1 MRRLD
6 AALVFSMNQPE
17 IGLQSGV
24 KPPHSKNWARRTGTV
39 VLATAVVL
47 LSCLSVFAQTPH
59 SELVARA
66 KRSVVLITTYDR
78 NGQPEKQGS
87 GFFLA
92 SDRVA
97 TNCHV
102 VETASRIEVKSF
114 NGQTVFASSVVA
126 MDKTSD
132 LALLQLS
139 EPISEATPLELEDV
153 APIDGQPL
161 LLVSNPAGAPGKASF
176 GVVGPSWTFVNF
188 GERMQ
193 ITAPVAAGSSG
204 APVLNLE
211 GRVIGIAVMHVEST
225 ENLSFAIPVE
235 RLRSLQSGVDVM
247 RSAIAKRRQR

>member
-1 MRRLD
+1 VCL
-6 AALVFSMNQPE
+6 
-17 IGLQSGV
+17 LQTI
-24 KPPHSKNWARRTGTV
+24 SKTV
-39 VLATAVVL
+39 LSIVSLIL
-47 LSCLSVFAQTPH
+47 LSFISVFAQTPH

-78 NGQPEKQGS
+78 DGQPEKQGS

-92 SDRVA
+92 RDRVA
-97 TNCHV
+97 TNFHV
-102 VETASRIEVKSF
+102 VETASRIEIKTF
-114 NGQTVFASSVVA
+114 NGKTVFASSVLA
-126 MDKTSD
+126 MDKISD

-139 EPISEATPLELEDV
+139 EPISEVTSLELEDLT
-153 APIDGQPL
+153 PIDGQSL
-161 LLVSNPAGAPGKASF
+161 LLVSNPAGAPGKVSF

-204 APVLNLE
+204 APVLNLA

-247 RSAIAKRRQR
+247 RNAIAKRQMFPARR